1 MRLLDGT
8 HQRDLFDCGEESL
21 TQYLRTIAGQDSKR
35 HAAVAYI
42 LSPTD
47 DPARVAGYYT
57 LASTSVRLADF
68 PAEIARKFPRYPLLP
83 ATLIGRLAVNQADRG
98 KRLGERLLI
107 DALSRS
113 LTASS
118 QVASLAVVVDALHEK
133 AAEFYRRFGFIQFAD
148 TPLRLFYP
156 MKDIDASFS
165 A

>member
-8 HQRDLFDCGEESL
+8 HRRDLFDCGEESL
-21 TQYLRTIAGQDSKR
+21 TQYLRTVAGQDSKR

-47 DPARVAGYYT
+47 DPARVVGYYT
-57 LASTSVRLADF
+57 LASTSVKLADF
-68 PAEIARKFPRYPLLP
+68 SPETSRRFPKYPLLP
-83 ATLIGRLAVNQADRG
+83 ATLLGRLAVNQADQG

-107 DALSRS
+107 DALARS

-118 QVASLAVVVDALHEK
+118 HVGSLAVVVDALHEK
-133 AAEFYRRFGFIQFAD
+133 AAEFYKRFGFIQFAD
-148 TPLRLFYP
+148 SPLRLFYP
-156 MKDIDASFS
+156 MKDIDASLS